1 MEEKGKTKISEKE
14 KRAIEAIQDWNLK
27 SCKIVITKDKN
38 GRIAES
44 FIQKKEDL

>member
-1 MEEKGKTKISEKE
+1 MEKIETKLGKKE
-14 KRAIEAIQDWNLK
+14 KRAIEAIQDLNLK